1 MLVPSTWSAGLT
13 TRTDFALLDVHAG
26 IDHSPV
32 GAELQVSLLPRSDSV
47 FKIDRQAINTPAGKA
62 KVQAIF
68 EALPPIP

>member
-47 FKIDRQAINTPAGKA
+47 F
-62 KVQAIF
+62 
-68 EALPPIP
+68 